1 MEVTA
6 ARRSFLCDIGFWAD
20 RTALHEAAS
29 HGRTLQLKQ
38 LIENGASVNM
48 VTVDNITPL
57 HEACIQAHPNC
68 ARLLLEAG
76 AQVDVRTIHGST
88 PLCNACAAGSL
99 ECAKLLLDYG
109 AKVNPSLTALT
120 ASPLHEACIQGNPQV
135 VRLLIASGAK
145 LEAFDVHFGPP
156 LHIACA
162 KEHLNCV
169 KELLT
174 AGANVNSVKFHEMAL
189 HHAARVG
196 MVEMI
201 ELLVEFGANV
211 YASDNLG
218 RKPIDYTT
226 PASPSYTCLRFY
238 ESNPLSLQ
246 QLCRIA
252 VRRMLGTRASEVLS
266 QLNISH
272 RINSYLQYCDR
283 PISLQTYT

>member
-1 MEVTA
+1 MEVIA
-6 ARRSFLCDIGFWAD
+6 ARRTFLCDIGFWAD

-29 HGRTLQLKQ
+29 HGRALQLTQ
-38 LIENGASVNM
+38 LIENGASVNI

-57 HEACIQAHPNC
+57 HEACIQARPNC

-88 PLCNACAAGSL
+88 PLCNACASGSL

-120 ASPLHEACIQGNPQV
+120 ASPLHEACIQGNVQV
-135 VRLLIASGAK
+135 VRLMIDSGAQ
-145 LEAFDVHFGPP
+145 LEAYDVHFGLP

-162 KEHLNCV
+162 KGRVDCV
-169 KELLT
+169 RELLN
-174 AGANVNSVKFHEMAL
+174 AGANVNSVTFHETAL
-189 HHAARVG
+189 HHAARLNKVD
-196 MVEMI
+196 MI

-211 YASDNLG
+211 YASDNRG
-218 RKPIDYTT
+218 RKPVDYTT

-246 QLCRIA
+246 QLCRIT
-252 VRRMLGTRASEVLS
+252 VRKTLGTRASKAIE
-266 QLNISH
+266 QLTISH
-272 RINSYLQYCDR
+272 RIHSYLQYRDL
-283 PISLQTYT
+283 PASLE